1 MILSRERI
9 ALMIRWILITS
20 SLLII
25 SGAKSFGSSSCRINI
40 AVQSL
45 MSINDPLKAVS
56 WWAKREATLQ
66 FDTLVRFN
74 ESGEIQPWLARRWQF
89 SKDLKTLIIELRSGV
104 KFTDGTIMD
113 SQAVVDSLKR
123 YFGVESMDHGRLSY
137 VKNVRAIE
145 KSKIEIILKNSFAP
159 LLYYLA
165 TPRAGIVKKSSGSE
179 FVGSGPWIYERTETK
194 NNKKNQIW
202 KANEKYFNGTSF
214 CSELG
219 LVEVPMNELQ
229 SSFKDK
235 IIDLIEYY
243 PSQNI
248 NQNEL
253 NKSFGENAES
263 QSFPSYD
270 VTALFFTEKTKQSI
284 EKLSRINLL
293 KIIFNEFKVPQHS
306 VGYSKVCSILP
317 FGMSS
322 NDIGICS
329 IEQNKIRSDKR
340 IKFFIHTQDD
350 ERSII
355 LNKIADIAKKKNYF
369 IDFSYL
375 SLSELYSEHAKGNVA
390 VHVETLT
397 MQIPDP
403 YGVLSM
409 FETGSGENFTRY
421 SNSAFDNLLRKAK
434 AEGDLKKRKEYYD
447 QAEHILLEDAIVIPL
462 VHQSRVSIYS
472 KNIIGYNSNSIG
484 PFYATYD
491 KIIKKEK

>member
-1 MILSRERI
+1 MNIEQNRYYSFIIGLVLI
-9 ALMIRWILITS
+9 FGANYQIR
-20 SLLII
+20 
-25 SGAKSFGSSSCRINI
+25 ANCRINV
-40 AVQSL
+40 AVDSIMSTNGSL
-45 MSINDPLKAVS
+45 NAVS
-56 WWAKREATLQ
+56 ISAKRVLALQ
-66 FDTLVRFN
+66 FDTLFRFSN
-74 ESGEIQPWLARRWQF
+74 SGEIQPWLARKWQF
-89 SKDLKTLIIELRSGV
+89 SKDLKTLTIELRSGV
-104 KFTDGTIMD
+104 KFTDGAFVD
-113 SQAVVDSLKR
+113 SHAVVDSLKR
-123 YFGVESMDHGRLSY
+123 FIGDESMDHGRLSY
-137 VKNVRAIE
+137 VKNVIAVD
-145 KSKIEIILKNSFAP
+145 KSKIQIVLKNPFAP

-165 TPRAGIVKKSSGSE
+165 TPRSGITKKINESE
-179 FVGSGPWIYERTETK
+179 MIGSGPWIYSRMETS
-194 NNKKNQIW
+194 NKKKVQIW
-202 KANEKYFNGTSF
+202 KANTGYFNGPPL

-219 LVEVPMNELQ
+219 LVEVSANELKF
-229 SSFKDK
+229 SFKNK
-235 IIDLIEYY
+235 LVDLVEYY
-243 PSQNI
+243 PASNMD
-248 NQNEL
+248 QNEL
-253 NKSFGENAES
+253 VKLFGSDAS
-263 QSFPSYD
+263 MQIYPSYD
-270 VTALFFTEKTKQSI
+270 VTAFFFTEKTKRSAD
-284 EKLSRINLL
+284 KMSRKDLL
-293 KIIFNEFKVPQHS
+293 KIIFNEFKVPEDNE
-306 VGYSKVCSILP
+306 GYSKVCSILP
-317 FGMSS
+317 YGMTS
-322 NDIGICS
+322 NDLNRCTITPKANNLS
-329 IEQNKIRSDKR
+329 TPKKYL
-340 IKFFIHTQDD
+340 IHTDD
-350 ERSII
+350 VEMSPI